1 MEINNFI
8 KQGQVNAINNF
19 SLNPYTSPDII
30 FLQKDYSSI
39 SVEKY
44 IFDRTNCTKER
55 MHSSFKLVSLC
66 PDIIF
71 QDVSLLSSSEKLKI
85 ELSIALIQN
94 KELIYLYQFDK
105 YFMEKDL
112 FFFKKL
118 FKKLVKKYQKTVV
131 LIDSDFSFML
141 DFVDNLI
148 IQNNKK
154 EIKIFSKEEFY
165 NNKLKSLIEIPDII
179 DFVKYVNKDK
189 KVLDNITDIKE
200 LIKAIY
206 REV

>member
-1 MEINNFI
+1 MEINKLI
-8 KQGQVNAINNF
+8 KLGQVNAINNF
-19 SLNPYTSPDII
+19 SISPYTFDNII
-30 FLQKDYSSI
+30 FLQKDYLSM
-39 SVEKY
+39 SVENY
-44 IFDRTNCTKER
+44 ILERTNCTKER
-55 MHSSFKLVSLC
+55 MLSSFKLVNLSSE
-66 PDIIF
+66 INS

-94 KELIYLYQFDK
+94 REQINLYQFDK

-112 FFFKKL
+112 SFFKKL
-118 FKKLVKKYQKTVV
+118 FKKLVKKYQKTIV
-131 LIDSDFSFML
+131 LIDCNFSFML
-141 DFVDNLI
+141 DFVDNLV
-148 IQNNKK
+148 IQNKK
-154 EIKIFSKEEFY
+154 NEVKTFTKDEFY
-165 NNKLKSLIEIPDII
+165 NYKLKSLIEMPDII

>member
-1 MEINNFI
+1 LSSEIN
-8 KQGQVNAINNF
+8 
-19 SLNPYTSPDII
+19 S
-30 FLQKDYSSI
+30 
-39 SVEKY
+39 
-44 IFDRTNCTKER
+44 
-55 MHSSFKLVSLC
+55 
-66 PDIIF
+66 

-94 KELIYLYQFDK
+94 REQINLYQFDK

-118 FKKLVKKYQKTVV
+118 FKKLFKKYQKTIV
-131 LIDSDFSFML
+131 LIDSNFSFML
-141 DFVDNLI
+141 DFVDYLI
-148 IQNNKK
+148 ILNKK
-154 EIKIFSKEEFY
+154 NEVKIFSKEEFY
-165 NNKLKSLIEIPDII
+165 SSKLKPMIEIPDII